1 MNFFDRA
8 FKYCI
13 RQRIKNLIL
22 FLIMTVIA
30 VFLILSVSILKSSEN
45 ATLNVKGEVNGKL
58 HLTIDEEGNY
68 GEGTQDKYGT
78 SYTYNGDYITPDLI
92 DAIQK
97 VKGVVDCN
105 SESVNAYYGAGV
117 DMKFFAGSFQLGDFT
132 PYGDVTGI
140 TTVLSSEKS
149 EKFENGTYKLKEG
162 RHIKPDDKYVVLM
175 SDVLA
180 EYNQLSVGDEIEL
193 YLPEPASSKVKL
205 KIIGIYEGVEG
216 AQSDGMFSENIPA
229 NILYSDFNPKSD
241 KYPDTKNHYL
251 DLTIYA
257 EDPVNIQN
265 VYNRIMNLP
274 EMEGKSLKL
283 TMDNSDY
290 DQIVNPFTKVQEVL
304 RVLIVAGVLVS
315 IVVLALILN
324 IWIRNRKQE
333 VAILV
338 ALGNSKKNIFG
349 QFLCEVLGVSI
360 PAFAVVVAA
369 VTSMR
374 KSLSNL
380 IVHLV
385 GEKDVSFVLQIDLL
399 QVIFVCVMGIC
410 IIAIA
415 VFIATYFIL
424 KRKPL
429 ELFSKTD

>member
-92 DAIQK
+92 DAIRK

-257 EDPVNIQN
+257 EDPVRR
-265 VYNRIMNLP
+265 YR
-274 EMEGKSLKL
+274 
-283 TMDNSDY
+283 
-290 DQIVNPFTKVQEVL
+290 
-304 RVLIVAGVLVS
+304 
-315 IVVLALILN
+315 
-324 IWIRNRKQE
+324 
-333 VAILV
+333 
-338 ALGNSKKNIFG
+338 
-349 QFLCEVLGVSI
+349 
-360 PAFAVVVAA
+360 
-369 VTSMR
+369 
-374 KSLSNL
+374 
-380 IVHLV
+380 
-385 GEKDVSFVLQIDLL
+385 
-399 QVIFVCVMGIC
+399 
-410 IIAIA
+410 
-415 VFIATYFIL
+415 
-424 KRKPL
+424 
-429 ELFSKTD
+429 